1 MTRETAALLRDSL
14 ALDES
19 ERAEMAAALLESL
32 EPEADEHEIG
42 LAWRDEVR
50 RRLAELDRGETQ
62 LVEWSTVRDEML
74 ARLNARR
81 SAGGSLRGE
90 GGDPRSVR
98 LVPAP

>member
-14 ALDES
+14 ALGEA

-32 EPEADEHEIG
+32 EPEADEHEIA

-50 RRLAELDRGETQ
+50 RRLAELDRGEAQ
-62 LVEWSTVRDEML
+62 LVAWSAVRDEML

-81 SAGGSLRGE
+81 
-90 GGDPRSVR
+90 
-98 LVPAP
+98 